1 MQRFAVTIAL
11 VAPLSGCA
19 DTPPPPT
26 PPPLEVTVVEVE
38 PHDTPVVS
46 TFVGKTQSSR
56 RVEIRARIDGFLEKR
71 AYDEGSMVEDG
82 QVLFEMDR
90 KPMAAQLQ
98 AARAELDQHL
108 AALATARAQLDRI
121 RPLAEQNA
129 VAQKE
134 LDDADGHHSSA
145 AAAVEAARAK
155 VVEAELN
162 LGYCTITSPVNGLTS
177 FARQQ
182 DGAYIS
188 FGDSLL
194 TYVAQIDPM
203 YVEFSI
209 SENQLLKGRDLTARG
224 LLVTPPDDEM
234 EVEVVLADGT
244 VYPYTGRITFAD
256 ASLSEETGTFL
267 LRAEVE
273 NPNDRLRPGQFVRVH
288 LKGHYRPDAI
298 LLPQRAVQ
306 QGPKGSFVWVIEGT
320 TTRFQPVTVSAWLED
335 EWFVDTGLE
344 GGEMVVVDG
353 AMKLQADMT
362 VQVVPASGKAARR

>member
-1 MQRFAVTIAL
+1 MRRIAL
-11 VAPLSGCA
+11 AIPLIALLAGCA
-19 DTPPPPT
+19 ETPPPPA
-26 PPPLEVTVVEVE
+26 PPAPEVTVVEVE
-38 PHDTPVVS
+38 PRDAPVVVE
-46 TFVGKTQSSR
+46 FVGKTQSSR
-56 RVEIRARIDGFLEKR
+56 RVEIRARVEGFLERR
-71 AYDEGSMVEDG
+71 AYEEGRMVEDG

-90 KPMAAQLQ
+90 KPMEAQLQ

-134 LDDADGHHSSA
+134 LDDADGQHSSA

-188 FGDSLL
+188 FSNSLL

-320 TTRFQPVTVSAWLED
+320 TTRFQPVTVSAWLDD

-362 VQVVPASGKAARR
+362 VRVVPASGKGARR